1 MVARK
6 DKHIEHT
13 DGKKLELL
21 SFISFLFGFSQAILA
36 YVIADYFKE
45 AFGST
50 NVSVFY
56 FISYSVSLVV
66 ILNMHKI
73 IKQLG
78 KATTIM
84 FFLFLQ
90 VCSLTFLI
98 FSRPSLIGV
107 SLLMAYI
114 ISSYLAWVMLDII
127 LEDYSEDKKSGRIRG
142 MHLTI
147 LNAGFLI
154 GPFISTQVLG
164 KFGFN
169 GLFFVSML
177 ISMFMFVVSILGLR
191 GVNQRFGQNL
201 TVIDLAKKIFVNHD
215 VMKIYIVSLALEFF
229 FALMVIYTSLH
240 LLEIG
245 MSWSKIGIIFTIM
258 LVPFVILGYPVGL
271 LADKKFGEK
280 EMIIF
285 GLILMAISSG
295 SIFFIS
301 STSIWVWS
309 LVLFM
314 TRIGATIIET
324 LRDSYFYKK
333 IDGRDVDIISFFRTT
348 PSVAYIFATMISAF
362 VLIFFPLKSIFLVV
376 AFFVA
381 LAIFAAVKLID
392 NKGEAEIRK

>member
-1 MVARK
+1 MIK
-6 DKHIEHT
+6 DFKKHVEHV
-13 DGKKLELL
+13 DEKKLKLL
-21 SFISFLFGFSQAILA
+21 SFVTFLFGFSQAILV
-36 YVIADYFKE
+36 YVIADYFRE

-56 FISYSVSLVV
+56 FISYSIALIG

-73 IKQLG
+73 IKRLG
-78 KATTIM
+78 KSTAIL

-98 FSRPSLIGV
+98 FTKPSIIGV

-114 ISSYLAWVMLDII
+114 ISSYLAWVMMDII
-127 LEDYSEDKKSGRIRG
+127 VEDYSEDKKSGRIRG
-142 MHLTI
+142 VHLTI
-147 LNAGFLI
+147 LNIGFLI
-154 GPFISTQVLG
+154 GPFISTQILG

-169 GLFFVSML
+169 GLFFISML
-177 ISMFMFVVSILGLR
+177 ISMFMFIVAILGMR
-191 GVNQRFGQNL
+191 GVNQRFGQDL
-201 TVIDLAKKIFVNHD
+201 TILDLVKKIFVNRD
-215 VMKIYIVSLALEFF
+215 VVRIYGVSLALEFF
-229 FALMVIYTSLH
+229 FALMIIYTSLH
-240 LLEIG
+240 LLELG

-258 LVPFVILGYPVGL
+258 LVPFVIFGYPAGF

-301 STSIWVWS
+301 STSLWVWS
-309 LVLFM
+309 LVLFA

-333 IDGRDVDIISFFRTT
+333 IDGRDVDVISFFRTT
-348 PSVAYIFATMISAF
+348 PSVAYILATMISAF
-362 VLIFFPLKSIFLVV
+362 ALIFFPLKSIFLIIS
-376 AFFVA
+376 FSA
-381 LAIFAAVKLID
+381 LLALFPAVKLVD
-392 NKGEAEIRK
+392 NKSERET

>member
-1 MVARK
+1 MAGRTKKHLEHV
-6 DKHIEHT
+6 DK
-13 DGKKLELL
+13 KKLEML

-56 FISYSVSLVV
+56 FISYAIALIG

-73 IKQLG
+73 IKKLG
-78 KATTIM
+78 KATAM
-84 FFLFLQ
+84 FLFLFLQ
-90 VCSLTFLI
+90 VCSVTFLV
-98 FSRPSLIGV
+98 FSSPSIIGV
-107 SLLMAYI
+107 ILLMSYI
-114 ISSYLAWVMLDII
+114 IASYLAWVMLDVIV
-127 LEDYSEDKKSGRIRG
+127 EDYSEDKKSGRIRG

-147 LNAGFLI
+147 LNAGFVI
-154 GPFISTQVLG
+154 GPFISTQVLE

-169 GLFFVSML
+169 GLFFVAMI
-177 ISMFMFVVSILGLR
+177 ISMFMFVVAILGLR
-191 GVNQRFGQNL
+191 NDNQRFGQNL
-201 TVIDLAKKIFVNHD
+201 TIRDLMKKIFVNKD
-215 VMKIYIVSLALEFF
+215 VMKIYAVSLALEFF
-229 FALMVIYTSLH
+229 FALMVVYTSLY
-240 LLEIG
+240 LLELG

-271 LADKKFGEK
+271 LADKKLGEK

-285 GLILMAISSG
+285 GLVIMAISSA
-295 SIFFIS
+295 SIFFIT

-309 LVLFM
+309 LILFA

-348 PSVAYIFATMISAF
+348 PSIAYILATTISA
-362 VLIFFPLKSIFLVV
+362 VILIFFPLKSVFLLV
-376 AFFVA
+376 ALAAF
-381 LAIFAAVKLID
+381 LAIFAAVRLVD
-392 NKGEAEIRK
+392 NKSEKEM

>member
-1 MVARK
+1 MAGRTK
-6 DKHIEHT
+6 KHLEHSDK
-13 DGKKLELL
+13 KKLEIL

-56 FISYSVSLVV
+56 FISYAIALIG

-73 IKQLG
+73 IKKLG
-78 KATTIM
+78 KATAM
-84 FFLFLQ
+84 FLFLFLQ
-90 VCSLTFLI
+90 VCSVTFLV
-98 FSRPSLIGV
+98 FSSPSIIGV
-107 SLLMAYI
+107 ILLMSYI
-114 ISSYLAWVMLDII
+114 IASYLAWVMLDVIV
-127 LEDYSEDKKSGRIRG
+127 EDYSEDKKSGRIRG

-147 LNAGFLI
+147 LNAGFMV
-154 GPFISTQVLG
+154 GPFISTQVLE

-169 GLFFVSML
+169 GLFFVAMI
-177 ISMFMFVVSILGLR
+177 ISMFMFIVAILGLR
-191 GVNQRFGQNL
+191 SDNQRFGQNL
-201 TVIDLAKKIFVNHD
+201 TIRDLMKKIFVNKD
-215 VMKIYIVSLALEFF
+215 VMKIYAVSLALEFF
-229 FALMVIYTSLH
+229 FALMVVYTSLY
-240 LLEIG
+240 LLELG

-271 LADKKFGEK
+271 LADKKLGEK

-285 GLILMAISSG
+285 GLVIMAISSA
-295 SIFFIS
+295 SIFFIT

-309 LVLFM
+309 LILFA

-348 PSVAYIFATMISAF
+348 PSIAYILATTISA
-362 VLIFFPLKSIFLVV
+362 VILIFFPLKSVFLLV
-376 AFFVA
+376 ALAAF
-381 LAIFAAVKLID
+381 LAIFAAVRLVD
-392 NKGEAEIRK
+392 NKSEKEM